1 MSFTWPSAAAG
12 RPDNWLVNGQV
23 IDLGGRSA
31 SRISFLGSASNG
43 PATGTATVTY
53 TDGSTSSV
61 SITMTDWAVGTAQAG
76 DTIAATIAHWNAADG
91 SSLRNY
97 LFATTPAALTAG
109 KQVRSVTLPASTNQG
124 AMHIFAISVA

>member
-1 MSFTWPSAAAG
+1 M
-12 RPDNWLVNGQV
+12 

-61 SITMTDWAVGTAQAG
+61 SITMTDWAVGTPQSG
-76 DTIAATIAHWNAADG
+76 NTIAATIAHWNAVDG
-91 SSLRNY
+91 STLRTY
-97 LFATTPAALTAG
+97 VFATTPVALTVG

-124 AMHIFAISVA
+124 CMHIFAVSAA